1 MSQLYPYSVAERLM
15 RYVTIDTT
23 SDPESIRFPSSEKQ
37 LDLSRLLVDELKA
50 MGVGD
55 VVLNEDGYVIARIPA
70 NVPEKVPVIC
80 FCSHVDTAP
89 DCSGTDVK
97 PILHAPYTGED
108 IYLPDDQAQVI
119 RIADYPYLQNHI
131 GKSIITASGKTLLGA
146 DDKSGVAIIMDTIAQ
161 LQQQPLIPHGELVVV
176 FTPDE
181 ETGRGTEKLS
191 VSALGAQFGYTLDGG
206 ELGSYEEETFSAD
219 EVTITIEG
227 VMAHPGYAKGKM
239 VNAIPIASEIV
250 TRIARLLPVPE
261 QTEKREG
268 FVHPHTME
276 GNAEKITIRYLIRDF
291 MVDGLIHFEGEI
303 QKLLNE
309 IAAANTGAKLK
320 CTSKEQYRNMKPIV
334 DQYPEMLINTKLA
347 YARAGIDMQIHPVRG
362 GTDGSRLSYLGLPC
376 TNIFTGMQAIHSKHE
391 WIGVA
396 DMERA
401 VDVLIELVKVWAGK

>member
-108 IYLPDDQAQVI
+108 IYLPDDPAQVI

-191 VSALGAQFGYTLDGG
+191 VAALGAQFGYTLDGG

-309 IAAANTGAKLK
+309 IAAANAGAKLK